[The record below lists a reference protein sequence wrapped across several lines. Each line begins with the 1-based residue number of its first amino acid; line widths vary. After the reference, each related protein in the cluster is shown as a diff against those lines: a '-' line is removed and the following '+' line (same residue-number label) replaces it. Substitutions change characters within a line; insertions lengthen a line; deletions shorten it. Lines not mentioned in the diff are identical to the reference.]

1 MSLYGCISITFEVE
15 FVGILQKP
23 LLQAQIREL
32 EKRGRV
38 EIWISMC
45 AEATRK
51 GAGFLEQ
58 HFICK
63 AKIGIFCD
71 YQMVHYFYIQ
81 RGSRKLQLF
90 SDVFICF
97 AWRGI
102 SRRVVVA

>member
-1 MSLYGCISITFEVE
+1 MEEWRL
-15 FVGILQKP
+15 
-23 LLQAQIREL
+23 
-32 EKRGRV
+32 V

-63 AKIGIFCD
+63 AKIGIFSD

-81 RGSRKLQLF
+81 GGCRKLQLF

-97 AWRGI
+97 AGRGI